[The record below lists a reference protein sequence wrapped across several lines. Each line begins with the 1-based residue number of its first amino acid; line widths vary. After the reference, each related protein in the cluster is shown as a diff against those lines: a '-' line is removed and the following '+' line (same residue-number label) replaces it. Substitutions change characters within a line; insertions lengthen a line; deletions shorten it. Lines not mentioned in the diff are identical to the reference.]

1 MICPKMDMCDK
12 SVTSQFTILLPVS
25 ILFVLKKLLAMSCTP
40 VDRYV
45 MSLCI
50 EIEILSCLFRE
61 MCPVDVTVVEFACLS
76 ILVLLLGPVMA
87 R

>member
-1 MICPKMDMCDK
+1 
-12 SVTSQFTILLPVS
+12 
-25 ILFVLKKLLAMSCTP
+25 
-40 VDRYV
+40 

-76 ILVLLLGPVMA
+76 ILVLLLDAWSGYGPLGSLSLSLLPLGPWPIMA
-87 R
+87 MWWP

>member
-1 MICPKMDMCDK
+1 MICPKMGMCDK
-12 SVTSQFTILLPVS
+12 TVTSQFTILFSMTSVS
-25 ILFVLKKLLAMSCTP
+25 ICFVLKEEVLAMDHRNDMP
-40 VDRYV
+40 
-45 MSLCI
+45 LCI

-76 ILVLLLGPVMA
+76 ILALLLGPVMA